1 VATALAGKA
10 GSVKINSTPVTTVA
24 LINSWNGT
32 LSGAMYDQTSLGDNW
47 TSDVAGLKSFT
58 GSISGQW
65 NVTTD
70 AGQTTLHNAVLN
82 GATVGLNLFTN
93 GTDAYEGTFNIDSF
107 ATTDP
112 VNGLVSF
119 TANFRNFGQVFFI

>member
-1 VATALAGKA
+1 
-10 GSVKINSTPVTTVA
+10 
-24 LINSWNGT
+24 
-32 LSGAMYDQTSLGDNW
+32 
-47 TSDVAGLKSFT
+47 
-58 GSISGQW
+58 
-65 NVTTD
+65 VTTD

-107 ATTDP
+107 ATSDP